1 MIIAVDGPA
10 ASGKGTIARRIAR
23 ELDFAYLDTGLLYR
37 GVGLAVLDRGGDPED
52 AGAATRAADSFDPA
66 QMADPRLRGDEAA
79 VAASKVAA
87 IPGVRAAMLDFQ
99 RGFGRTPPGGR
110 KGAVLDGR
118 DIGTVIFP
126 DADVK
131 LFVTATIEVR
141 AGRRH
146 KELLERG
153 SPSIYARVLQEMQER
168 DQRDRSRS
176 VAPMAIAP
184 DAVVIDTSALDVEA
198 AFEAAMDSIRKMRD
212 RQNPVR

>member
-10 ASGKGTIARRIAR
+10 ASGTGTIARRIAR

-37 GVGLAVLDRGGDPED
+37 GVGVAVLDRGENPED
-52 AGAATRAADSFDPA
+52 AGAATRAAESFDPA
-66 QMADPRLRGDEAA
+66 LMADPRLRGDDAA

-87 IPGVRAAMLDFQ
+87 IPGAMLDFQ
-99 RGFGRTPPGGR
+99 RSFGRTPPDGK

-131 LFVTATIEVR
+131 LFVTAAVEVR
-141 AGRRH
+141 AERRH

-153 SPSIYARVLQEMQER
+153 RPSIYARVLQDMQER

-176 VAPMAIAP
+176 AAPMAIAP
-184 DAVVIDTSALDVEA
+184 DAIVIDTSALDVEA
-198 AFEAAMDSIRKMRD
+198 AFEAAMDPIRKKHD
-212 RQNPVR
+212 R

>member
-23 ELDFAYLDTGLLYR
+23 ELNFAYLDTGLLYR
-37 GVGLAVLDRGGDPED
+37 GVGVMVLDHGGNPEDPE
-52 AGAATRAADSFDPA
+52 AATRAAEAFDPA
-66 QMADPRLRGDEAA
+66 LMADPRLRGDEAA

-87 IPGVRAAMLDFQ
+87 IPGVRAAMLEFQ
-99 RGFGRTPPGGR
+99 RSFGRTPPDGK

-118 DIGTVIFP
+118 DIGTAIFP

-131 LFVTATIEVR
+131 LFITAAVEVR
-141 AGRRH
+141 AERRH

-153 SPSIYARVLQEMQER
+153 SPSIYARVLQDMQER

-176 VAPMAIAP
+176 TAPMAIAA

-198 AFEAAMDSIRKMRD
+198 AFQAAMDPIRKKQD

>member
-37 GVGLAVLDRGGDPED
+37 GVGVMVLDRGENPED
-52 AGAATRAADSFDPA
+52 PAAATRAAESFDPA
-66 QMADPRLRGDEAA
+66 LMEDPRLRGDEAA

-87 IPGVRAAMLDFQ
+87 IPGVRAAMLEFQ
-99 RGFGRTPPGGR
+99 RAFGRTPPDG
-110 KGAVLDGR
+110 KEGAVLDGR
-118 DIGTVIFP
+118 DIGTAIFP

-131 LFVTATIEVR
+131 LFITAAVEVR
-141 AGRRH
+141 AERRH
-146 KELLERG
+146 KELLGRG
-153 SPSIYARVLQEMQER
+153 TPSIYARVLQDMQER
-168 DQRDRSRS
+168 DQRDMSRS
-176 VAPMAIAP
+176 TAPMAIAP

-198 AFEAAMDSIRKMRD
+198 AFEAAMDPIRKKQD

>member
-10 ASGKGTIARRIAR
+10 ASGKGTIARRIAA
-23 ELDFAYLDTGLLYR
+23 ELDYAYLDTGLLYR
-37 GVGLAVLDRGGDPED
+37 GVGVAVLDRGENPED
-52 AGAATRAADSFDPA
+52 AGAATRAAESFDPA
-66 QMADPRLRGDEAA
+66 LMADPRLRGDDAA

-99 RGFGRTPPGGR
+99 RGFGRTPPDGK

-131 LFVTATIEVR
+131 LFVTAAVEVR
-141 AGRRH
+141 AERRH

-176 VAPMAIAP
+176 TAPMAIAP

-198 AFEAAMDSIRKMRD
+198 AFEAAMDPIRKKHD
-212 RQNPVR
+212 R